1 MHVAENRSLLRF
13 SQPLALNF
21 DNNWLPRYWCT
32 QEPQVL
38 NNRKSEMES

>member
-1 MHVAENRSLLRF
+1 MPLDHTLNGRSERRLPIVVMVRLTQAERR
-13 SQPLALNF
+13 
-21 DNNWLPRYWCT
+21 RT